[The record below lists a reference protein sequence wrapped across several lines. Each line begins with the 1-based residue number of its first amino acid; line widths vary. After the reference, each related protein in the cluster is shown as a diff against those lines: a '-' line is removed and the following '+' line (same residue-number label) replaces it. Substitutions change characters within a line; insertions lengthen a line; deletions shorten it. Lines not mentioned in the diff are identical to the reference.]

1 MPLNIKNDQVSALA
15 NQLAQQTGE
24 SITETVGKALA
35 LRQAQLH
42 QLTRRTGMAAKLSEI
57 GRRARLYAEQTPEGQ
72 AWLTRD
78 HDAELYDE
86 RGLPR

>member
-15 NQLAQQTGE
+15 NQLAHQTGE
-24 SITETVGKALA
+24 SITETVGKALE
-35 LRQAQLH
+35 LRLAQLH
-42 QLTRRTGMAAKLSEI
+42 RRNQRAGMAVKLAEI
-57 GRRARLYAEQTPEGQ
+57 GRKARMYAEQTPEGR